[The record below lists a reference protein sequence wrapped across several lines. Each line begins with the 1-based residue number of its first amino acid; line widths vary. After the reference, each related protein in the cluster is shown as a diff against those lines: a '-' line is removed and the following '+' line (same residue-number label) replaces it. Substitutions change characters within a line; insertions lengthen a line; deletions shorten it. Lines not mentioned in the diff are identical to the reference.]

1 MLSPL
6 IVMKHIVMKHWQND
20 NVFPVDA
27 ITCNG

>member
-6 IVMKHIVMKHWQND
+6 IVMKHIVMKHCQND